1 MVEPKFNTEDE
12 IIAALKSGQIVGI
25 PTDTV
30 YGLAAD
36 PLNANALKNLS
47 QVKGRD
53 TNQPIAVLFSE
64 LSDLDSYIE
73 NIDQLRGIESFWPG
87 ALTAIVQAKRGKLIA
102 PLVTDQLTIGIRKPA
117 NETTLRILERAGGFL
132 AVTSANRHD
141 QTPASTAQEV
151 TDIFGD
157 EMPVLDGGVSFH
169 GVASTVVDFT
179 GNTPRLLRQGV
190 IEFKEVVTTWTA
202 N

>member
-1 MVEPKFNTEDE
+1 MSEPKFNTEDE

-64 LSDLDSYIE
+64 LSDLDSYIAV
-73 NIDQLRGIESFWPG
+73 SYTH
-87 ALTAIVQAKRGKLIA
+87 LTL
-102 PLVTDQLTIGIRKPA
+102 P
-117 NETTLRILERAGGFL
+117 TTPY
-132 AVTSANRHD
+132 V
-141 QTPASTAQEV
+141 
-151 TDIFGD
+151 
-157 EMPVLDGGVSFH
+157 
-169 GVASTVVDFT
+169 
-179 GNTPRLLRQGV
+179 
-190 IEFKEVVTTWTA
+190 
-202 N
+202 